1 MEDNI
6 FICYAREDNEFVASF
21 LLEFE
26 SESSNSPIKLVP
38 KVDNSIID
46 LGEKYKEKIE
56 TVIENSSA
64 AVLFISHNLSKS
76 SFIKDIEIPAIL
88 RQKEL
93 NPSFLILPIF
103 IDETQEFDQRIMSYH
118 AINTGGTALR
128 NLDGDLRKLIINNSI
143 KQIYSYFEHEVY
155 SNDYSKTSK
164 NSSINNKTNVQ
175 KYLSWRNLLIATF
188 LVGLFALMWNP
199 SSEQALIESE
209 ESEIIVE
216 ERGANVFISNLRTK
230 VTQESVGEIS
240 NFTDLDYVNHATW
253 ICSSLKSGI
262 EGYFVYD
269 ALWYLIAFDLQKYNV
284 SGELIDPQEFGTAQY
299 YIFNFANDYFCD
311 SKTPIYDIEKKYNL
325 HTVIVNNSKRS
336 DSEKWNFKS
345 KLLNN
350 LLPEVYAS
358 NQEELLDTLDPSPS
372 LVGFF
377 YDQNDLYENWI
388 EDSCADLLLRS
399 TDEILDFIQSVF
411 DMSSSLDD
419 QNSTWDIFTIQFEI
433 IPQIYCEEYV
443 DTGILYSTYLYLID
457 KKF

>member
-1 MEDNI
+1 MEDDV

-26 SESSNSPIKLVP
+26 SESSNSPIKLVT

-76 SFIKDIEIPAIL
+76 SFINDIEIPAIL

-103 IDETQEFDQRIMSYH
+103 IDETKEFDQRIMSYQ
-118 AINTGGTALR
+118 AINSGGTALR
-128 NLDGDLRKLIINNSI
+128 NLDGDLRKLIINNSV
-143 KQIYSYFEHEVY
+143 KQIYSYFENEVY
-155 SNDYSKTSK
+155 SNTHKSP
-164 NSSINNKTNVQ
+164 SINNKTYLQ
-175 KYLSWRNLLIATF
+175 KYLSRRNLLFASFMLVIVFTF
-188 LVGLFALMWNP
+188 TWNP
-199 SSEQALIESE
+199 SSEQTVIENE
-209 ESEIIVE
+209 ESEIVIE
-216 ERGANVFISNLRTK
+216 ERGTNVFISNLRTK

-240 NFTDLDYVNHATW
+240 ILTDLDYVNHATW
-253 ICSSLKSGI
+253 ICSSLTSGI

-284 SGELIDPQEFGTAQY
+284 SGELIDPQEFGAAQY

-325 HTVIVNNSKRS
+325 HTVIVNNSQRS
-336 DSEKWNFKS
+336 DSDKWNFKS
-345 KLLNN
+345 RLLNN
-350 LLPEVYAS
+350 LIPEVYAT

-377 YDQNDLYENWI
+377 YEQNDLYENWI
-388 EDSCADLLLRS
+388 EDSCSDLLLRS
-399 TDEILDFIQSVF
+399 TDEILDFIQGVF

-443 DTGILYSTYLYLID
+443 DTGIQYSTYLYVID